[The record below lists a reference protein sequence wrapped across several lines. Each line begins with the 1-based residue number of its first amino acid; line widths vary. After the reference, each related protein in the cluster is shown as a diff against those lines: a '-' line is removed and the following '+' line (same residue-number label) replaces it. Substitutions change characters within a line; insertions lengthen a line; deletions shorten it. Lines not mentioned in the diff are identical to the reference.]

1 MTTYESTENGGKAN
15 IYRNINDK
23 SVITAMLAVNRKVFD
38 NLFVV
43 KSLNMS

>member
-1 MTTYESTENGGKAN
+1 MVEKQMSIG
-15 IYRNINDK
+15 NINDK